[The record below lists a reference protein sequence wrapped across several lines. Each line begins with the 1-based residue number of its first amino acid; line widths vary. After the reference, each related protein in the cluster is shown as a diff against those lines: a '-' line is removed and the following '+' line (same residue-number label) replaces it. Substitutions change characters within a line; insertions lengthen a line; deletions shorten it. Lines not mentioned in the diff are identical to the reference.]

1 MIKLIR
7 HRPFLMALASTTTAT
22 VCTLANAQALV
33 NEKDAPALAPGYVA
47 EAERLGPP
55 PGQSRRQGGRLR
67 AP

>member
-1 MIKLIR
+1 MTKLIR
-7 HRPFLMALASTTTAT
+7 HRLFLMALASTTAT

-33 NEKDAPALAPGYVA
+33 KEKDAQALAPGYVA

-55 PGQSRRQGGRLR
+55 PGQSHRQGGRLR